1 MDNSPR
7 LPAVS
12 IVLAIVLAVLAA
24 IAYANR
30 DPDGPFSLSE
40 VEIGL
45 VAAAFSLA
53 VFGAQG
59 LISVLVEGRRL
70 HLGIV
75 RPRLTDPL
83 SIAIVVF
90 SLLLFALAVALGVGL
105 VRDWDPEM
113 LGILA
118 GAGCIVLAA
127 LLVFYKEAFVGD
139 EARFDERDDGIP
151 W

>member
-12 IVLAIVLAVLAA
+12 LLLAAILAVLAA

-45 VAAAFSLA
+45 VAAAFALA
-53 VFGAQG
+53 IFGAQG
-59 LISVLVEGRRL
+59 LISVLLEGRRL
-70 HLGIV
+70 HLGVV
-75 RPRLTDPL
+75 RPRLTAPL

-90 SLLLFALAVALGVGL
+90 SLLLFALAIALGVGL
-105 VRDWDPEM
+105 VRDWDPEII
-113 LGILA
+113 GTLA

-127 LLVFYKEAFVGD
+127 LLIFYKEAFVGD
-139 EARFDERDDGIP
+139 ETRFDERDDGIP